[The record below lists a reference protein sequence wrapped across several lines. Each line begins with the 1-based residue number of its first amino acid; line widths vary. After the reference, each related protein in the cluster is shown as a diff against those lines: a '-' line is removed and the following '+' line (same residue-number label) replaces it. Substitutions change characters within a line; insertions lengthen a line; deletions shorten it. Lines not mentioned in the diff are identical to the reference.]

1 MRQPP
6 QTDPGFLPGRGLSG
20 LLLSLLA
27 QSNPR
32 SHPPPSSPMT
42 PCPVDPPCPPSP
54 SPSLSTLPL
63 SSPVPLSTQMA
74 LSWPFSRGLCLVA
87 VSQAPVTGCHGTWLV
102 TEGTRDLVRGQ
113 PAVSFSKRALRLHF
127 PLLPINVSWPRLVM
141 ASLCHCWGGTEPKR
155 QQLRCLQ
162 KGMGWY
168 FPRCF

>member
-1 MRQPP
+1 MLRGKPCLCEAAP

-32 SHPPPSSPMT
+32 RHPPPSSPMT
-42 PCPVDPPCPPSP
+42 PCPVDPPCPPPP

-87 VSQAPVTGCHGTWLV
+87 VSQAPVTGCHGTWFV
-102 TEGTRDLVRGQ
+102 TKGQGTLSGD
-113 PAVSFSKRALRLHF
+113 SLRSLFLKEPFISTSLSF
-127 PLLPINVSWPRLVM
+127 PLMCCGP
-141 ASLCHCWGGTEPKR
+141 G
-155 QQLRCLQ
+155 
-162 KGMGWY
+162 
-168 FPRCF
+168 